1 MGTTIPGSLLGMS
14 CLLFSQ
20 TAGAQAAS
28 DCYYDA
34 NIPNEFPSGRMVDAQ
49 PLMGT
54 LRSTP
59 ETTGTLHYL
68 QYLPNGH
75 DASKKWPVIVFMHG
89 SGEKNNNPT
98 DETVRALTKHSL
110 PRVVEASDW
119 NWPFI
124 VISPQTGD
132 GGWLSRANDISQTL
146 DYVIENY
153 GGDPDRIYLTGLSY
167 GGVGTLAVG
176 IALADKVA
184 ALLPV
189 TPGGESVDNWDERNK
204 IVDMPIWLFNG
215 TADGQYENNSN
226 RMVDIEQS
234 GGAPFYHYDYAFLDE
249 YKDIVPLAVMNELH
263 VFGSYENIGHDVWHA
278 TYGIY
283 CPNPPTLLTT
293 KTVQYEW
300 LLKQSRD
307 GSPFIDPR
315 DPNPPMV
322 DAGVEPDS
330 GSADAGN
337 GGESGSGGTVSGGA
351 SGEAA
356 GGTAGANANAGA
368 SGSNAGSSN
377 GGSAGSPS
385 PDDGGDEENDSKK
398 SDGGCQI
405 ATPMSGATGFSIL
418 LGLGAF
424 MAWRRRR

>member
-1 MGTTIPGSLLGMS
+1 
-14 CLLFSQ
+14 
-20 TAGAQAAS
+20 
-28 DCYYDA
+28 
-34 NIPNEFPSGRMVDAQ
+34 MVDAQ

-75 DASKKWPVIVFMHG
+75 DAAKKWPVIVFMHG

-110 PRVVEASDW
+110 PRVVEGPDW

-132 GGWLSRANDISQTL
+132 GGWLSRADDISQTL
-146 DYVIENY
+146 DYVVQTY

-189 TPGGESVDNWDERNK
+189 TPGGESVDNWDQRSTIANK
-204 IVDMPIWLFNG
+204 PIWLFNG
-215 TADGQYENNSN
+215 TEDGQYQNNSN
-226 RMVDIEQS
+226 RMSDIEGS
-234 GGAPFYHYDYAFLDE
+234 GGAPFFHYDYAFLDE
-249 YKDIVPLAVMNELH
+249 YKDVVPAQALDELH

-283 CPNPPTLLTT
+283 CPNPPTLLTE
-293 KTVQYEW
+293 KTIQYEW
-300 LLKQSRD
+300 LLKQSLD
-307 GSPFIDPR
+307 GSTFVDPR
-315 DPNPPMV
+315 DPNPPMP
-322 DAGVEPDS
+322 DAGAEPDS
-330 GSADAGN
+330 GSTAGSA
-337 GGESGSGGTVSGGA
+337 GEPGSGGTGGNGGTPEPAGGAAGSGGVVG
-351 SGEAA
+351 SVGGNPGA
-356 GGTAGANANAGA
+356 GNSN
-368 SGSNAGSSN
+368 NAGS
-377 GGSAGSPS
+377 GAA
-385 PDDGGDEENDSKK
+385 PDGDDEENDSK

-405 ATPMSGATGFSIL
+405 APVSVGATGFSML
-418 LGLGAF
+418 LGLCALTVL
-424 MAWRRRR
+424 RRKRSRKS